1 MTGANLSAPAPL
13 RRGLTRCFIHER
25 AFIHEWPLSMHGSHM
40 MKIPYWHVDAF
51 SAQPF
56 GGNQA
61 AVMVL
66 DDWLPDDVLVAIAA
80 ENLFAETAFVVR
92 DATGEADW
100 ELRWCTPTYEIA
112 LCGHATLASGHVLL
126 TRDAAGQAKDRIT
139 FRTRQ
144 SGILEVVRTGDAY
157 ELALPAIAT
166 VTVGIDSQAEAIRLL
181 GAEPRDV
188 ARSLLGYNIY
198 LYADEAAV
206 RALTPDI
213 RGLERLGKDQFIVTA
228 PGDHTDIVS
237 RVFVPGG
244 GVDED
249 SVTGSAHAALTPYWS
264 NRLGRDHFTAHQ
276 ASVRGGDLT
285 CRREGDRA
293 WLGGPCVTV
302 VEGSFYL

>member
-1 MTGANLSAPAPL
+1 MPQ
-13 RRGLTRCFIHER
+13 
-25 AFIHEWPLSMHGSHM
+25 
-40 MKIPYWHVDAF
+40 KIPYWHVDAF
-51 SAQPF
+51 SARPF

-66 DDWLPDDVLVAIAA
+66 DEWLPDDVLVAIAA

-92 DATGEADW
+92 DTTGAADW

-126 TRDAAGQAKDRIT
+126 ARDAHGQVPERIT

-144 SGILEVVRTGDAY
+144 SGVLEVARLGDAY

-166 VTVGIDSQAEAIRLL
+166 QPDSAANQAEAIRLL
-181 GAEPRDV
+181 GAAPLEV
-188 ARSLLGYNIY
+188 CRSELGYNIY
-198 LYADEAAV
+198 LYENEAAV
-206 RALTPDI
+206 RALAPDI
-213 RGLERLGKDQFIVTA
+213 RGLEKLGKDQFIVTA
-228 PGDHTDIVS
+228 PGNRTDIVS

-249 SVTGSAHAALTPYWS
+249 SVTGSAHAVLTPYWAK
-264 NRLGRDHFTAHQ
+264 RLGRERMTAHQ
-276 ASVRGGDLT
+276 ASMRGGDLT
-285 CRREGDRA
+285 LRLDGEKA

>member
-1 MTGANLSAPAPL
+1 MT
-13 RRGLTRCFIHER
+13 TT
-25 AFIHEWPLSMHGSHM
+25 
-40 MKIPYWHVDAF
+40 IPYWHVDAF
-51 SAQPF
+51 SARPF

-66 DDWLPDDVLVAIAA
+66 DEWLADDVLVAIAA

-92 DATGEADW
+92 DSTGAADW

-126 TRDAAGQAKDRIT
+126 QRDGGDRVT

-144 SGILEVVRTGDAY
+144 SGILEVVKLGEAY

-166 VTVGIDSQAEAIRLL
+166 LADSAEHQAEAIRLL
-181 GAEPRDV
+181 GAEPMESY
-188 ARSLLGYNIY
+188 RSALGYNIY
-198 LYADEAAV
+198 LFADEAAV
-206 RALTPDI
+206 RGLAPDI
-213 RGLERLGKDQFIVTA
+213 RGLEALGTDQFIATA
-228 PGDHTDIVS
+228 PGTRTDIVS

-249 SVTGSAHAALTPYWS
+249 SVTGSAHAALTPYWA
-264 NRLGRDHFTAHQ
+264 NRLGRSSFTAHQ
-276 ASVRGGDLT
+276 ASARGGDLAL
-285 CRREGDRA
+285 RLDGDRA

-302 VEGSFYL
+302 VEGAFHL

>member
-1 MTGANLSAPAPL
+1 MTQ
-13 RRGLTRCFIHER
+13 
-25 AFIHEWPLSMHGSHM
+25 
-40 MKIPYWHVDAF
+40 KIPYWHVDAF
-51 SAQPF
+51 SAQAF

-66 DDWLPDDVLVAIAA
+66 DEWLPDDVLVAIGG

-126 TRDAAGQAKDRIT
+126 QRDGGERVT

-144 SGILEVVRTGDAY
+144 SGVLEVVRAAEGY

-166 VTVGIDSQAEAIRLL
+166 QPDSAANQAGAIGLL
-181 GAEPRDV
+181 GAEPLDI
-188 ARSLLGYNIY
+188 ARSPLGYNIY
-198 LYADEAAV
+198 LFENEAAV

-213 RGLERLGKDQFIVTA
+213 RGLEKLGKDQFIVTA
-228 PGDHTDIVS
+228 PGDRTDIVS

-249 SVTGSAHAALTPYWS
+249 SVTGSAHAALTPYWAK
-264 NRLGRDHFTAHQ
+264 RLGRSSFTAHQ
-276 ASVRGGDLT
+276 ASTRGGDLAL
-285 CRREGDRA
+285 RLAKDERGEKA

-302 VEGSFYL
+302 VEGSFCL

>member
-1 MTGANLSAPAPL
+1 MPQT
-13 RRGLTRCFIHER
+13 
-25 AFIHEWPLSMHGSHM
+25 
-40 MKIPYWHVDAF
+40 IPYWHVDAF
-51 SAQPF
+51 AAAPF

-66 DDWLPDDVLVAIAA
+66 DEWLPDNVLVAIGA

-126 TRDAAGQAKDRIT
+126 QRDGGERIT

-144 SGILEVVRTGDAY
+144 SGVLEVVKAGEGY

-166 VTVGIDSQAEAIRLL
+166 QPDTAANQAEAIRLL
-181 GAEPRDV
+181 GAEPV
-188 ARSLLGYNIY
+188 EVYRSQLGYNIY
-198 LYADEAAV
+198 LYEDEATV
-206 RALTPDI
+206 RSLAPDI
-213 RGLERLGKDQFIVTA
+213 RGLETLGKDQFIVTA
-228 PGDHTDIVS
+228 PGTATDIVS

-249 SVTGSAHAALTPYWS
+249 SVTGSAHAVLTPYWAR
-264 NRLGRDHFTAHQ
+264 RLGRDSFTAHQ
-276 ASVRGGDLT
+276 ASTRGGDLT
-285 CRREGDRA
+285 LRLDGQKA

>member
-1 MTGANLSAPAPL
+1 MQ
-13 RRGLTRCFIHER
+13 
-25 AFIHEWPLSMHGSHM
+25 
-40 MKIPYWHVDAF
+40 IPYWHVDAF
-51 SAQPF
+51 SARAF

-66 DDWLPDDVLVAIAA
+66 DAWLPDEVLVAIAA

-92 DATGEADW
+92 DATGASDW

-126 TRDAAGQAKDRIT
+126 TRDGGDRIT

-144 SGILEVVRTGDAY
+144 SGILEVVRAGEGY

-166 VTVGIDSQAEAIRLL
+166 TPDTATHHAEAIRLL
-181 GAEPRDV
+181 GAEPLEI
-188 ARSLLGYNIY
+188 ARSELGYNIY
-198 LYADEAAV
+198 LYGNEAAI

-213 RGLERLGKDQFIVTA
+213 RGLEKLGKDQFIVTA
-228 PGDHTDIVS
+228 PGSRTDIVS

-249 SVTGSAHAALTPYWS
+249 SVTGSAHAALTPYWVA
-264 NRLGRDHFTAHQ
+264 RLGCESFTAHQ
-276 ASVRGGDLT
+276 ASTRGGDLT
-285 CRREGDRA
+285 LRLDADKA

-302 VEGSFYL
+302 VEGVFSL